1 MPETELQPPPPP
13 KSFDITGALSFAFRD
28 PNWWRTAIPVGLC
41 MFIPVIGVIVH
52 LGWRRKMFHHI
63 RAGGEGLIPLDFGED
78 LRAGIDPFL
87 AIFTGGL
94 ALMALGFLV
103 YLPGVCLGVL
113 GAVLEVESLVGT
125 GMAVGVMGHFAFILM
140 ALPGN
145 ALLVDFRRRGYH
157 GERVPVLSPRESIRR
172 IKTHFVPFVLMTV
185 TTAIGGFIGV
195 LGMYAACI
203 GVFVTMPAGHAVGAH
218 ALAQWD
224 KLSAP

>member
-1 MPETELQPPPPP
+1 MPENELQSTP
-13 KSFDITGALSFAFRD
+13 KPASIDISGAFSFVFRD
-28 PNWWRTAIPVGLC
+28 SDWWRAAIPVGLC
-41 MFIPVIGVIVH
+41 IFIPLVGPIVH

-94 ALMALGFLV
+94 ALMALGLLV

-113 GAVLEVESLVGT
+113 GAVLEVEPLVGI

-145 ALLVDFRRRGYH
+145 ALLIDFRRRGYH

-172 IKTHFVPFVLMTV
+172 IKTHFVPFVLLIV
-185 TTAIGGFIGV
+185 TTAIGSFIGV
-195 LGMYAACI
+195 LGFYAACI
-203 GVFVTMPAGHAVGAH
+203 GGFVTMPAGHAVGAH

>member
-1 MPETELQPPPPP
+1 MVVSIVIWVRNPFGVVSLGLLGAALVAAGNQL
-13 KSFDITGALSFAFRD
+13 SVAGALLALVGATVSLNAL
-28 PNWWRTAIPVGLC
+28 TAIRQLYGSRLGTVGGQPYWSDANVSRLVGLPAW
-41 MFIPVIGVIVH
+41 FWATGWLLLSVALLK
-52 LGWRRKMFHHI
+52 LG
-63 RAGGEGLIPLDFGED
+63 
-78 LRAGIDPFL
+78 
-87 AIFTGGL
+87 
-94 ALMALGFLV
+94 
-103 YLPGVCLGVL
+103 
-113 GAVLEVESLVGT
+113 LENPSSARWPRNTRGRL
-125 GMAVGVMGHFAFILM
+125 MGHFAFILM

-157 GERVPVLSPRESIRR
+157 GERVPLLSPRESIRR

-185 TTAIGGFIGV
+185 TTAIGGFIGI